1 VTSRQV
7 VLREVQPVSDGALM
21 QAFYDEIMVEA
32 FTPDELGKPYWDP
45 EKDDPSIRTILALGP
60 SEEILGG
67 IVGEWFTKSE
77 VLLIAWV
84 AVRRDCRGQAIGTRL
99 MGRAAADWYRLPGT
113 RLVVGELDDP
123 RHWPSKDQDPVAR
136 LRFYERFGVQALDV
150 PYFQPSI
157 GIGHKHVYH
166 MLLASF
172 DPQATAIDEG
182 GVVGGALLRQ
192 FIEEYLVG
200 SSHLSGREGV
210 LDSDSE
216 WLLSCYDRT
225 VIPLVPLLDYERI
238 ESPHPP
244 GSA

>member
-77 VLLIAWV
+77 VLLIA
-84 AVRRDCRGQAIGTRL
+84 AV
-99 MGRAAADWYRLPGT
+99 WYRLPGT

-123 RHWPSKDQDPVAR
+123 RHWPSEDQDPVAR